1 MYIPGWGEFVGLI
14 ENVLVFLANLTGSS
28 GWAIVALTIV
38 IKLLMVPLTL
48 SSLRS
53 AKRMQELQPLLKDL
67 QKKHGD
73 DRQML
78 SAETMRLYQEHKVNP
93 FGSCLPILI
102 QMPIFFGLYY
112 AILNIS
118 SEPKYADAGFSTSF
132 AWLPNLAL
140 PDPIYLLPI
149 IVTVTQFIQQR
160 MAMPQKV
167 PGQQLDPQQQM
178 MNQMLQFMPLMVGF
192 FAWNFASGPVIYW
205 ITQNVFSAVQQY
217 FITGFGSL
225 RDLPGLGWLPVP
237 PWVTPPPSNGDGG
250 SKVIVTKAS
259 PRKPGGGSGQRQG
272 GAPTAGQTPG
282 GLMGHLYRQI
292 NKRVEEV
299 EHQRAERPQPAAGS
313 PPAPEPGTSARPGA
327 GSARPSGSG
336 PARRSSRRARPKR

>member
-1 MYIPGWGEFVGLI
+1 MEIPGWNQFVGLI
-14 ENVLVFLANLTGSS
+14 EGVLVYLANFTGNS
-28 GWAIVALTIV
+28 GWAIVILTII
-38 IKLLMVPLTL
+38 IKLLLVPLTL

-53 AKRMQELQPLLKDL
+53 AKRMQELQPMLKDL
-67 QKKHGD
+67 QRKYGD
-73 DRQML
+73 DRQLL
-78 SAETMRLYQEHKVNP
+78 SAETMKLYQEHKVNP
-93 FGSCLPILI
+93 FGSCLPILL

-118 SEPKYADAGFSTSF
+118 SDPKYADAGFSTSL
-132 AWLPNLAL
+132 AWIPNLAQ

-192 FAWNFASGPVIYW
+192 FAWSFAAGPVIYW

-225 RDLPGLGWLPVP
+225 RDLPGMGFLPVP
-237 PWVTPPPSNGDGG
+237 PWVKPPPTSGGDGG
-250 SKVIVTKAS
+250 SKVIVTKT
-259 PRKPGGGSGQRQG
+259 PPGGGKGPARG
-272 GAPTAGQTPG
+272 GTTEPQPSG
-282 GLMGHLYRQI
+282 GLLGQMYRQI
-292 NKRVEEV
+292 NKRVEDV
-299 EHQRAERPQPAAGS
+299 ERQRQEGS
-313 PPAPEPGTSARPGA
+313 PAPEGGTPLPDARGNPGA
-327 GSARPSGSG
+327 GPRRPAGNSQ
-336 PARRSSRRARPKR
+336 PRRSSRRARPKR

>member
-1 MYIPGWGEFVGLI
+1 MEIPGWGQFVGLI
-14 ENVLVFLANLTGSS
+14 EGVLVYLANFTGNS
-28 GWAIVALTIV
+28 GWAIVILTII
-38 IKLLMVPLTL
+38 IKLLLVPLTL

-67 QKKHGD
+67 QRKYGD
-73 DRQML
+73 DRQVL
-78 SAETMRLYQEHKVNP
+78 SVETMKLYQEHKVNP
-93 FGSCLPILI
+93 FGSCLPILL

-118 SEPKYADAGFSTSF
+118 SDPKYANAGFSTSF
-132 AWLPNLAL
+132 AWIPNLAQ

-192 FAWNFASGPVIYW
+192 FAWSFAAGPVIYW

-217 FITGFGSL
+217 FITGFGSM
-225 RDLPGLGWLPVP
+225 RDLPGMGFLPVP
-237 PWVTPPPSNGDGG
+237 PWVKPHPPSGGDGG
-250 SKVIVTKAS
+250 SKVIVTKT
-259 PRKPGGGSGQRQG
+259 PPGGGKGPARG
-272 GAPTAGQTPG
+272 GTTEPQPSG
-282 GLMGHLYRQI
+282 GLLGQMYKQI
-292 NKRVEEV
+292 NKRVEDV
-299 EHQRAERPQPAAGS
+299 ERQRPAGS
-313 PPAPEPGTSARPGA
+313 PAAEGGTPLPDARGKPGA
-327 GSARPSGSG
+327 GPNRPAGNSQ
-336 PARRSSRRARPKR
+336 PRRSSRRSRPKR